1 MTKFILFNSIKGGV
15 GKSTLAAQTAVYLA
29 RLGRVAVM
37 DCDPQQNLNR
47 WAMRRAEAGEI
58 FQQKILPLPVD
69 LDFSSKN
76 LNQFDFVVIDSAGV
90 DSQTGRKA
98 LVKADYLISP
108 LKPSQADLDTVLDH
122 DDIIRQAKEINHNL
136 RSFYLLNMCSTH
148 HKDNEREDTLR
159 ELKGADLASCV
170 IDDVVF
176 ERKILRTSFSEG
188 GSCFEVKNNKS
199 ADEIGEILKRIL
211 EV

>member
-15 GKSTLAAQTAVYLA
+15 GKSTLAAQTAVFLA
-29 RLGRVAVM
+29 DFGRVAVM

-47 WAMRRAEAGEI
+47 WIMRREAGET
-58 FQQKILPLPVD
+58 FQRKISPLPAD

-76 LNQFDFVVIDSAGV
+76 LDQFDFVVIDSAGV

-98 LVKADYLISP
+98 LLNADYLISP
-108 LKPSQADLDTVLDH
+108 LKPSQADLDTILDH
-122 DDIIRQAKEINHNL
+122 DDIIQQAKTINKKMQ
-136 RSFYLLNMCSTH
+136 SFYVLNMCSTH
-148 HKDNEREDTLR
+148 HKDSEREDTLNV
-159 ELKGADLASCV
+159 LKTADLASV
-170 IDDVVF
+170 VLDDVIF

-188 GSCFEVKNNKS
+188 SSCFELKNNK
-199 ADEIGEILKRIL
+199 AEKEIKTILTKIL